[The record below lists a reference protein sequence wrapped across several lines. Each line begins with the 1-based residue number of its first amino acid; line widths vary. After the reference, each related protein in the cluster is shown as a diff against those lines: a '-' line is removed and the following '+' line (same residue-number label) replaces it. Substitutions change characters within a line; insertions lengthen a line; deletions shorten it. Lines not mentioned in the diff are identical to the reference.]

1 MEKKTPKFNIIEVFA
16 VVLIV
21 LLAVVVLWKVAGP
34 IVKPENPSTSS
45 SSADKTVDDDG
56 VHITYVVR
64 AENVAAELYDNVKE
78 HIPSQLMAS
87 GILYDGWVV
96 AVEKE
101 PYLVLAADGKWVEDP
116 DHVTLLFTVEA
127 DVPDGEVMTTL
138 VGTQEIRIGRPG
150 YNLKTEYMEFRETV
164 IVDIHWENWAP
175 PADLE
180 AKKSKLP
187 VEPVV

>member
-1 MEKKTPKFNIIEVFA
+1 MEKKTPKFNIIDVFA
-16 VVLIV
+16 VALIV
-21 LLAVVVLWKVAGP
+21 LLAVVVLWKVAAP
-34 IVKPENPSTSS
+34 SVEKPDSS
-45 SSADKTVDDDG
+45 DSSAEKNTGDT

-96 AVEKE
+96 GVEKE

-127 DVPDGEVMTTL
+127 DVPGGDVMTTL

-150 YNLKTEYMEFRETV
+150 YNLKTEYLEFRETV

-175 PADLE
+175 PADRE
-180 AKKSKLP
+180 TAK
-187 VEPVV
+187 

>member
-1 MEKKTPKFNIIEVFA
+1 MEKKTPKFNIIDVFA

-45 SSADKTVDDDG
+45 SSADETVDDDG

-87 GILYDGWVV
+87 GVLYDGWVV

-150 YNLKTEYMEFRETV
+150 YNLKTEYLEFRETV
-164 IVDIHWENWAP
+164 IVDIHWENWTPAP
-175 PADLE
+175 DRE
-180 AKKSKLP
+180 TKK
-187 VEPVV
+187 

>member
-1 MEKKTPKFNIIEVFA
+1 MEKKFKFNIIDII
-16 VVLIV
+16 VVVMVI
-21 LLAVVVLWKVAGP
+21 LLAGVVLWKVVGP
-34 IVKPENPSTSS
+34 DKS
-45 SSADKTVDDDG
+45 SSASSSDETEDTDK
-56 VHITYVVR
+56 VHITFVVR

-87 GILYDGWVV
+87 GVLYDGWVV

-127 DVPDGEVMTTL
+127 DVPDGEVMNTL

-150 YNLKTEYMEFRETV
+150 YNLKTEYLEFRETV

-175 PADLE
+175 PADRE
-180 AKKSKLP
+180 TKK
-187 VEPVV
+187 